1 MAEAYSPLDLAMRL
15 YGRVENGRIVE
26 YGAQMPFNFEL
37 MSNTAMGTGSYGY
50 IENIQK
56 WLLNLPNGDHIQAN
70 WVVSEV
76 LSSKLDFSTILPL
89 RTHKYP

>member
-1 MAEAYSPLDLAMRL
+1 MAEAYSALELALRY

-37 MSNTAMGTGSYGY
+37 MSNTWMGTGSYGY

-56 WLLNLPNGDHIQAN
+56 WLLNMPKGDHIHAN
-70 WVVSEV
+70 WVVSEL
-76 LSSKLDFSTILPL
+76 LSSKVNLTFHDFEDVVFQ
-89 RTHKYP
+89 